1 MIQHTSSCYTK
12 VWPLIASV
20 HYQTFHFEQIHSSRL
35 VCGYVWPD
43 ATFCTIF
50 STVISTFRLF
60 FPPHRFSTMISI
72 FRLYSQND
80 VCLFFLNVAHRKND
94 HVYTLNIHFKG
105 KGGALALFLGNVKDF
120 SDWFD
125 FRNGWDIAQQWPMEV
140 DLTPKYQKVNR
151 LCFYVSGA
159 TQFAEV
165 KVFLRPCSIRHPS
178 GFEQY
183 EDSSLCSRF
192 GCVFKRTSCWYRVR
206 CTSWRAK

>member
-1 MIQHTSSCYTK
+1 MWVCLTRCNFLH
-12 VWPLIASV
+12 
-20 HYQTFHFEQIHSSRL
+20 HFFNRNLHI
-35 VCGYVWPD
+35 W
-43 ATFCTIF
+43 
-50 STVISTFRLF
+50 TV
-60 FPPHRFSTMISI
+60 FPPHRFSTIISI

-94 HVYTLNIHFKG
+94 HVYTLNTHFKG

-183 EDSSLCSRF
+183 EDCSLCSRF

-206 CTSWRAK
+206 CASWRAK